1 MTNPTSTQCR
11 EAIRAI
17 IDDYR
22 KATSARAPGQK
33 HRVVLIG
40 HGWCAEIHRLAEAA
54 LSLIDNDFRHE
65 SLILVRTA
73 WEMTI
78 SLHWLTQKGDKGAE
92 GVFSEGARQSKAL
105 LGDMAKAKFDIPQN
119 VLDAV
124 LQLPYDKTEE
134 ALTFKYF
141 QQQCDAIDPSRLL
154 YSVYRHLSGS
164 AHPSDTAAHPFLN
177 PLTDPPGLMMNPR
190 DSPPASEVTM
200 AQCLI
205 WAGRSF
211 DSLVSGQP
219 RKQFLKQKARE
230 LGLVPVLPHVN

>member
-1 MTNPTSTQCR
+1 MTDPTPEQCR
-11 EAIRAI
+11 VAMREI

-22 KATSARAPGQK
+22 KATSAPTQERK
-33 HRVVLIG
+33 RRVILIG

-54 LSLIDNDFRHE
+54 LTLIDNGHRHE

-105 LGDMAKAKFDIPQN
+105 VGDMVKANFTTPQS

-141 QQQCDAIDPSRLL
+141 QQQCDVIDPSKQL
-154 YSVYRHLSGS
+154 YSVYRHLSGT
-164 AHPSDTAAHPFLN
+164 AHPSDHAAYAFLN
-177 PLTDPPGLMMNPR
+177 PFTDPPGLLKDPKEGL
-190 DSPPASEVTM
+190 PVSEVTM
-200 AQCLI
+200 TQCLI

-211 DSLVSGQP
+211 DSLISGQP
-219 RKQFLKQKARE
+219 RKQFLRRKARE
-230 LGLVPVLPHVN
+230 LGLVQVLPHVD